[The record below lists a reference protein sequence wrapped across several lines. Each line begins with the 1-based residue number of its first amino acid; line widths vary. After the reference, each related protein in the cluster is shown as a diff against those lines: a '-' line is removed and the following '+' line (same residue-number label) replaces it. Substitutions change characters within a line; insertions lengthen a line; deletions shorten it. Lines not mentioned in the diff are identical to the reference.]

1 MFVSGTST
9 QKVGDVAETLMGI
22 TPSKSSVSRLNQT
35 LTEQFEAWRT
45 RKLQSHWKF
54 LYLDGI
60 YGCQY
65 VMGTKLMKLS
75 F

>member
-1 MFVSGTST
+1 MSRGTST
-9 QKVGDVAETLMGI
+9 QKVERVAETLMGI

-35 LTEQFEAWRT
+35 LTEQFEAWRI
-45 RKLQSHWKF
+45 RKLQSHWRL

-60 YGCQY
+60 YGCQC
-65 VMGTKLMKLS
+65 VMEIKLMEQS